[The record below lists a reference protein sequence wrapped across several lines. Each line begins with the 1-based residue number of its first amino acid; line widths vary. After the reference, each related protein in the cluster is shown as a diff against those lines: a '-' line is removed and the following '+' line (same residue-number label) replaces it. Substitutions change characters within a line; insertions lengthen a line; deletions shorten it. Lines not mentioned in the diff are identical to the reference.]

1 MDWVGKI
8 PRGVHVELKSL
19 RLEFH
24 VDHMNMDDIDTL
36 KTRVSETQFTR
47 SENETQKLDF

>member
-36 KTRVSETQFTR
+36 KTQVSETQFTR
-47 SENETQKLDF
+47 SENESQKLDF